1 MKSLNKTLNKNTQNK
16 TEENKIRGRF
26 CYSLRNK
33 ILKNN
38 KNRFNYNP
46 IRIINNRS
54 TFQIKPK
61 NEKKIL
67 K

>member
-1 MKSLNKTLNKNTQNK
+1 MKTLNKTANQNIKNK
-16 TEENKIRGRF
+16 TEGNKIRDRF

-33 ILKNN
+33 ILNNN

-46 IRIINNRS
+46 IRIFNNRS

-61 NEKKIL
+61 KK
-67 K
+67 KKKFK